1 MRNSG
6 LTGSLSFETSSPR
19 QALSSQLTSS
29 GGTVRAA
36 GHCETVERTKTLSKL
51 RLEGT
56 RAQPTGGN
64 SRQA

>member
-6 LTGSLSFETSSPR
+6 LNGNLSAETSSPR

-29 GGTVRAA
+29 GGAVRAT

-51 RLEGT
+51 RIEGT
-56 RAQPTGGN
+56 RV
-64 SRQA
+64 